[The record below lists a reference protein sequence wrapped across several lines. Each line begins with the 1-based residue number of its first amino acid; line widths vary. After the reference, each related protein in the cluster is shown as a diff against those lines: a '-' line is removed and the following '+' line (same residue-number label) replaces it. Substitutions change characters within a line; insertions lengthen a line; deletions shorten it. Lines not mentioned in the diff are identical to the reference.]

1 MVEIKINNQKYL
13 LGTFYSPKPHDQVFF
28 EAFDR
33 NIEKAME
40 FSQNIVILG
49 DLNED
54 LLNENYRNLR
64 DILLTNSLQNI
75 ITVPTRA
82 RALLDPVIVS
92 DDLTIYDS
100 GVLANPDRI
109 SDHSATFLTLP
120 NNYSLSVAYTR
131 RVWFYKRA
139 NFTQLEESLRL
150 HDWDCLKAGS
160 VDDSCELFTN
170 QLMEFVNLSIPH
182 KDVTIRPND
191 KPWYDSE
198 IRRNSRKRDRQKQK
212 AVRTS
217 KQSDWAKY
225 KTLRNKVNNLKKHAK
240 ESFDNNLELSLLTNF
255 SSNKKEF
262 WKIVK
267 HFVNKKDSVST
278 IPPLCTTNIDG
289 SQVWHVNDE
298 DKADSLN
305 SYFASV
311 SSLDDSQAD
320 LPPFVELTD
329 NSLDTIE
336 ITEEEVNDVLENLDP
351 NKASGP
357 DMISNKMVKKV
368 SKVVAKPLCILFN
381 RSLREGIFPDMWKQ
395 GNLVPLF
402 KKGDKS
408 IPANYRPVSLLSN
421 LGKVLERIIFKHVF
435 NHLYSNNLLYKYQS
449 GFRPGHSTTFQL
461 IDIFHHICQSFDAK
475 QYSCMVF
482 CDISKA
488 FDKVWHRGLLFK
500 LRQNGIKGRLLAW
513 LSNYLSERKQR
524 VQINSATSSLLTVNA
539 GVPQGSVLGPLLF
552 LVYVN
557 DIAENLLSLV
567 RLFADDSSLYFSA
580 TNLGD
585 IEGIINHDLAFIAAW
600 AKKWLVDF
608 NPIKT
613 VAMLFSFRP
622 IEHFPLLNFNNTAIN
637 FVENHKHLGVTL
649 SCNGQW
655 KTHIENILNAA
666 YKILGIMRK
675 LKYRFSRQA
684 LNQMY
689 MSYIRPILEYSSIV
703 WDGCSEQD
711 KTALE
716 RLQHEGARIVTGLTR
731 SSSIANLYKECGW
744 DSLAN
749 RRYFQKLCFMYK
761 CTNNLIPDYIS
772 DIIPPLVREVSNY
785 PLRNSDNLT
794 NLHTRTETSR
804 RSCIPSS
811 VAYWNGIQSDIR
823 ELDTFVSFRHVL
835 KDTVLTGCNV
845 PSFFVKG
852 ERRSSVI
859 HARIRNNCSDLKC
872 DLFQN
877 HITDDTR
884 CSCGLDENALH
895 FFFECEN
902 YNDMR
907 LIMFHKTRK
916 YHPLSLNALLYG
928 KSSLSDDDNFI
939 LFQAVQQYIKDTR
952 RFQ

>member
-1 MVEIKINNQKYL
+1 MDSDVTSWRLSIGMFYGKAYGMVTKSYTGKISFSFLYLMHIFQSLKKSFWLVNSVIYNSINNMETAILVWFLIILSGDVEMNPGPDSLREHCVSILHCNIRSIRNKVEYIVNNFCDYDCLCFTETHLDNSVDNANILLTNDFSVPYRKDRTNHGGGILVYINNNLLHKRRPDLEIFCEESIWVEIRINNQQYL

-54 LLNENYRNLR
+54 LLNENHRNLR

-92 DDLTIYDS
+92 DDLTVYDS
-100 GVLANPDRI
+100 GVLANPDCI
-109 SDHSATFLTLP
+109 SDHSTTFLILP
-120 NNYSLSVAYTR
+120 HNYYLSVAYTR

-160 VDDSCELFTN
+160 VNDSCELFTN

-182 KDVTIRPND
+182 KDVTSRPND

-217 KQSDWAKY
+217 KQSDWAKC

-240 ESFDNNLELSLLTNF
+240 ESFDDNLELSLLTNF
-255 SSNKKEF
+255 SNNKKEF

-320 LPPFVELTD
+320 LPPFVEFTD

-395 GNLVPLF
+395 GNLVPIF

-421 LGKVLERIIFKHVF
+421 LGKVLERIIFKHVY

-482 CDISKA
+482 
-488 FDKVWHRGLLFK
+488 
-500 LRQNGIKGRLLAW
+500 
-513 LSNYLSERKQR
+513 
-524 VQINSATSSLLTVNA
+524 
-539 GVPQGSVLGPLLF
+539 
-552 LVYVN
+552 
-557 DIAENLLSLV
+557 
-567 RLFADDSSLYFSA
+567 
-580 TNLGD
+580 
-585 IEGIINHDLAFIAAW
+585 
-600 AKKWLVDF
+600 
-608 NPIKT
+608 
-613 VAMLFSFRP
+613 
-622 IEHFPLLNFNNTAIN
+622 
-637 FVENHKHLGVTL
+637 
-649 SCNGQW
+649 
-655 KTHIENILNAA
+655 
-666 YKILGIMRK
+666 
-675 LKYRFSRQA
+675 
-684 LNQMY
+684 
-689 MSYIRPILEYSSIV
+689 
-703 WDGCSEQD
+703 
-711 KTALE
+711 
-716 RLQHEGARIVTGLTR
+716 
-731 SSSIANLYKECGW
+731 
-744 DSLAN
+744 
-749 RRYFQKLCFMYK
+749 
-761 CTNNLIPDYIS
+761 
-772 DIIPPLVREVSNY
+772 
-785 PLRNSDNLT
+785 
-794 NLHTRTETSR
+794 
-804 RSCIPSS
+804 
-811 VAYWNGIQSDIR
+811 
-823 ELDTFVSFRHVL
+823 
-835 KDTVLTGCNV
+835 
-845 PSFFVKG
+845 
-852 ERRSSVI
+852 
-859 HARIRNNCSDLKC
+859 
-872 DLFQN
+872 
-877 HITDDTR
+877 
-884 CSCGLDENALH
+884 
-895 FFFECEN
+895 
-902 YNDMR
+902 
-907 LIMFHKTRK
+907 
-916 YHPLSLNALLYG
+916 
-928 KSSLSDDDNFI
+928 
-939 LFQAVQQYIKDTR
+939 
-952 RFQ
+952 